1 MLLVVDVEEAL
12 SVRLDVL
19 LAVVVLADQGRCRD
33 DVGHGL
39 LVRRVDDVSVNALRH
54 GHNREYP
61 VQAGTLRQAVGNVG
75 QAENLMRVRVL
86 FLDAPVGVKNLE
98 TEVEAIQKKYEDFY
112 KEKGEDKLKE
122 FQKAV
127 EDLEN
132 DPEIKKQLEDAQ
144 NQMMEKVMKLMS
156 ETKG

>member
-1 MLLVVDVEEAL
+1 MKFKFLSFIMAAAVALAFTSCDNKTAASKSDASDASDASKSEQVEEKAKVFEPTGDAAKDAKQCATEMIDLMKNVDVSNLKTAE
-12 SVRLDVL
+12 D
-19 LAVVVLADQGRCRD
+19 ADKWEKEFSKQ
-33 DVGHGL
+33 
-39 LVRRVDDVSVNALRH
+39 VDDL
-54 GHNREYP
+54 
-61 VQAGTLRQAVGNVG
+61 
-75 QAENLMRVRVL
+75 
-86 FLDAPVGVKNLE
+86 
-98 TEVEAIQKKYEDFY
+98 QKKYEDFY

-132 DPEIKKQLEDAQ
+132 DAEIKKQMEDAQ

>member
-1 MLLVVDVEEAL
+1 MKFKFLSFIMAAAVALAFTSCDNKTAASKSDASDASKSEQVEEKAKVFEPTGDAAADAKQCATEMIDLMKNVDVSNLKTAE
-12 SVRLDVL
+12 D
-19 LAVVVLADQGRCRD
+19 ADKWEKEFSNK
-33 DVGHGL
+33 
-39 LVRRVDDVSVNALRH
+39 VDEL
-54 GHNREYP
+54 
-61 VQAGTLRQAVGNVG
+61 
-75 QAENLMRVRVL
+75 
-86 FLDAPVGVKNLE
+86 
-98 TEVEAIQKKYEDFY
+98 QKKYEDFY

>member
-1 MLLVVDVEEAL
+1 MKFKFLSFIMAAAVALAFTSCDNKTAASKSDASDASKSEQVEEKAKVFEPTGDAAKDAKQCATEMIDLMKNVDVSNLKTAE
-12 SVRLDVL
+12 D
-19 LAVVVLADQGRCRD
+19 ADKWEKEFSNK
-33 DVGHGL
+33 
-39 LVRRVDDVSVNALRH
+39 VDDL
-54 GHNREYP
+54 
-61 VQAGTLRQAVGNVG
+61 
-75 QAENLMRVRVL
+75 
-86 FLDAPVGVKNLE
+86 
-98 TEVEAIQKKYEDFY
+98 QKKYEDFY

>member
-1 MLLVVDVEEAL
+1 MKIKFLSFAFALVMAVMLSACSSGPSGDPAKDAKQCATEMIDLMNKDIKT
-12 SVRLDVL
+12 LD
-19 LAVVVLADQGRCRD
+19 D
-33 DVGHGL
+33 
-39 LVRRVDDVSVNALRH
+39 
-54 GHNREYP
+54 
-61 VQAGTLRQAVGNVG
+61 
-75 QAENLMRVRVL
+75 
-86 FLDAPVGVKNLE
+86 VKNLE

>member
-1 MLLVVDVEEAL
+1 MKFKFLSFIMAAAVALAFTSCDNKTAASKSDASDASKSEQVEEKAKVFEPTGDAAADAKQCATEMIDLMKNVDVSNLKTAE
-12 SVRLDVL
+12 D
-19 LAVVVLADQGRCRD
+19 ADKWEKEFSKQ
-33 DVGHGL
+33 
-39 LVRRVDDVSVNALRH
+39 VDEL
-54 GHNREYP
+54 
-61 VQAGTLRQAVGNVG
+61 
-75 QAENLMRVRVL
+75 
-86 FLDAPVGVKNLE
+86 
-98 TEVEAIQKKYEDFY
+98 QKKYEDFY

>member
-1 MLLVVDVEEAL
+1 MKFKFLSFIMAAAVALAFTSCDNKTAASKSDASDASDASKSEQVEEKAKVFEPTGDAAADAKQCATEMIDLMKNVDVSNLKTAE
-12 SVRLDVL
+12 D
-19 LAVVVLADQGRCRD
+19 ADKWEKEFSNK
-33 DVGHGL
+33 
-39 LVRRVDDVSVNALRH
+39 VDEL
-54 GHNREYP
+54 
-61 VQAGTLRQAVGNVG
+61 
-75 QAENLMRVRVL
+75 
-86 FLDAPVGVKNLE
+86 
-98 TEVEAIQKKYEDFY
+98 QKKYEDFY

-132 DPEIKKQLEDAQ
+132 DPAIKKQLEDAQ

>member
-1 MLLVVDVEEAL
+1 MKFKFLSFIMAAAVALAFTSCDNKTAASKSDASDASDASKSEQVEEKAKVFEPTGDAAKDAKQCATEMIDLMKNVDVSNLKTAE
-12 SVRLDVL
+12 D
-19 LAVVVLADQGRCRD
+19 ADKWEKEFSKQ
-33 DVGHGL
+33 
-39 LVRRVDDVSVNALRH
+39 VD
-54 GHNREYP
+54 
-61 VQAGTLRQAVGNVG
+61 
-75 QAENLMRVRVL
+75 NL
-86 FLDAPVGVKNLE
+86 
-98 TEVEAIQKKYEDFY
+98 QKKYEDFY

>member
-1 MLLVVDVEEAL
+1 MKFKFLSFIMAAAVALAFTSCDNKTAASKSDASDASKSEQVEEKAKVFEPTGDAAADAKQCATEMIDLMKNVDVSNLKTAE
-12 SVRLDVL
+12 D
-19 LAVVVLADQGRCRD
+19 ADKWEKEFSKQ
-33 DVGHGL
+33 
-39 LVRRVDDVSVNALRH
+39 VDDL
-54 GHNREYP
+54 
-61 VQAGTLRQAVGNVG
+61 
-75 QAENLMRVRVL
+75 
-86 FLDAPVGVKNLE
+86 
-98 TEVEAIQKKYEDFY
+98 QKKYEDFY

>member
-1 MLLVVDVEEAL
+1 MKFKLLSFIMAAAVALAFTSCDNKTAASKSDASDASDASKSEQVEEKAKVFEPTGDAAKDAKQCATEMIDLMKNVDVSNLKTAE
-12 SVRLDVL
+12 D
-19 LAVVVLADQGRCRD
+19 ADKWEKEFSKQ
-33 DVGHGL
+33 
-39 LVRRVDDVSVNALRH
+39 VDDL
-54 GHNREYP
+54 
-61 VQAGTLRQAVGNVG
+61 
-75 QAENLMRVRVL
+75 
-86 FLDAPVGVKNLE
+86 
-98 TEVEAIQKKYEDFY
+98 QKKYEDFY

-132 DPEIKKQLEDAQ
+132 DPAIKKQLEDAQ

>member
-1 MLLVVDVEEAL
+1 MKFKFLSIIMAVAVALAFTSCDTKKASASDKSESASTSTSEQVEEEKVLEPTGDASADAKQCATEMIDLMKNVDVSNLKTAE
-12 SVRLDVL
+12 D
-19 LAVVVLADQGRCRD
+19 ADKWEKEFSKQID
-33 DVGHGL
+33 EL
-39 LVRRVDDVSVNALRH
+39 
-54 GHNREYP
+54 
-61 VQAGTLRQAVGNVG
+61 
-75 QAENLMRVRVL
+75 
-86 FLDAPVGVKNLE
+86 
-98 TEVEAIQKKYEDFY
+98 QKKYEDFY

>member
-1 MLLVVDVEEAL
+1 MKFKFLSFSMAAAVALAFTSCDNKTAASKSDASDASDASKSEQVEEKAKVFEPTGDAAADAKQCATEMIDLMKNVDVSNLKTAE
-12 SVRLDVL
+12 D
-19 LAVVVLADQGRCRD
+19 ADKWEKEFSNK
-33 DVGHGL
+33 
-39 LVRRVDDVSVNALRH
+39 VDEL
-54 GHNREYP
+54 
-61 VQAGTLRQAVGNVG
+61 
-75 QAENLMRVRVL
+75 
-86 FLDAPVGVKNLE
+86 
-98 TEVEAIQKKYEDFY
+98 QKKYEDFY

>member
-1 MLLVVDVEEAL
+1 MKIKFLSFAFALVMAVMLSACSSGPSGDPAKDAKQCATEMIDLMKNVDVSNLKTAE
-12 SVRLDVL
+12 D
-19 LAVVVLADQGRCRD
+19 ADKWEKEFSKQ
-33 DVGHGL
+33 
-39 LVRRVDDVSVNALRH
+39 VDDL
-54 GHNREYP
+54 
-61 VQAGTLRQAVGNVG
+61 
-75 QAENLMRVRVL
+75 
-86 FLDAPVGVKNLE
+86 
-98 TEVEAIQKKYEDFY
+98 QKKYEDFY

>member
-1 MLLVVDVEEAL
+1 MKFKFLSIIMAVAVALAFTSCDTKKASASDKSESASTSEQVEEEKVLEPTGDASADAKQCATEMIDLMKNVDVSNLKTAE
-12 SVRLDVL
+12 D
-19 LAVVVLADQGRCRD
+19 ADKWEKEFSKQ
-33 DVGHGL
+33 
-39 LVRRVDDVSVNALRH
+39 VDDL
-54 GHNREYP
+54 
-61 VQAGTLRQAVGNVG
+61 
-75 QAENLMRVRVL
+75 
-86 FLDAPVGVKNLE
+86 
-98 TEVEAIQKKYEDFY
+98 QKKYEDFY

-132 DPEIKKQLEDAQ
+132 DAEIKKQMEDAQ

>member
-1 MLLVVDVEEAL
+1 MKFKFLSFIMAAAVALAFTSCDNKTAASKSDASDASKSEQVEEKAKVFEPTGDAAKDAKQCATEMIDLMKNVDVSNLKTAE
-12 SVRLDVL
+12 D
-19 LAVVVLADQGRCRD
+19 ADKWEKEFSKQ
-33 DVGHGL
+33 
-39 LVRRVDDVSVNALRH
+39 VD
-54 GHNREYP
+54 
-61 VQAGTLRQAVGNVG
+61 
-75 QAENLMRVRVL
+75 NL
-86 FLDAPVGVKNLE
+86 
-98 TEVEAIQKKYEDFY
+98 QKKYEDFY

>member
-1 MLLVVDVEEAL
+1 MAAAVALAFTSCDNKTAASKSDASDASKSEQVEEKAKVFEPTGDAAKDAKQCATEMIDLMKNVDVSNLKTAE
-12 SVRLDVL
+12 D
-19 LAVVVLADQGRCRD
+19 ADKWEKEFSNK
-33 DVGHGL
+33 
-39 LVRRVDDVSVNALRH
+39 VDEL
-54 GHNREYP
+54 
-61 VQAGTLRQAVGNVG
+61 
-75 QAENLMRVRVL
+75 
-86 FLDAPVGVKNLE
+86 
-98 TEVEAIQKKYEDFY
+98 QKKYEDFY

-132 DPEIKKQLEDAQ
+132 DPAIKKQLEDAQ